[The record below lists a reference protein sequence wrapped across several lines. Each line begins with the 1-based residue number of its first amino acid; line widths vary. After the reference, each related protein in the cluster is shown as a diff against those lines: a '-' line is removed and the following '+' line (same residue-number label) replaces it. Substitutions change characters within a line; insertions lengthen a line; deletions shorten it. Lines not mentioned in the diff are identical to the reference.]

1 MSCLPCLRRYFLER
15 YFNFCLFF
23 FLGKDKKNQKT
34 KSACFLIEKYVYY
47 NHYYNKECLAY
58 YCGKRKQR
66 VWTFPL
72 LVYVVLL
79 HYLFLLCKMTT
90 RPIWLGTQ
98 WETGVD
104 AGPALLSLV
113 RVSAGWCSFL
123 SPASNWVQT
132 KISVKWFALDQMH
145 FSISFWQERLGMV
158 FVKWFSCREDI
169 IPTLKSCWELGR
181 GTQIEWPGCILICG
195 AVLFL
200 GLMGV
205 RLVWSLPAAPN
216 SPPPCVSVS
225 TLLSDLHVW

>member
-1 MSCLPCLRRYFLER
+1 MFGWLLWL
-15 YFNFCLFF
+15 
-23 FLGKDKKNQKT
+23 
-34 KSACFLIEKYVYY
+34 
-47 NHYYNKECLAY
+47 
-58 YCGKRKQR
+58 KRKQR

-98 WETGVD
+98 GDTGVD

-123 SPASNWVQT
+123 SPASQT
-132 KISVKWFALDQMH
+132 RCKPKFVWGGLHLTKYTSVFN
-145 FSISFWQERLGMV
+145 SIKTRPFLIDCTHIMA
-158 FVKWFSCREDI
+158 
-169 IPTLKSCWELGR
+169 SCWELGR

-205 RLVWSLPAAPN
+205 RLVWSLPCCTKF
-216 SPPPCVSVS
+216 SPLRVSLCPLYS
-225 TLLSDLHVW
+225 QNLHVW

>member
-1 MSCLPCLRRYFLER
+1 MYAIHLIIIKNVWLTTVV
-15 YFNFCLFF
+15 
-23 FLGKDKKNQKT
+23 KK
-34 KSACFLIEKYVYY
+34 A
-47 NHYYNKECLAY
+47 
-58 YCGKRKQR
+58 R
-66 VWTFPL
+66 VWTFPLL

-98 WETGVD
+98 GETGVD

-123 SPASNWVQT
+123 SPASQAVCKPIFIW
-132 KISVKWFALDQMH
+132 KHLHAALKQMH
-145 FSISFWQERLGMV
+145 FSIELWQGRLV
-158 FVKWFSCREDI
+158 IVLLKWFLFKKDNAHSV
-169 IPTLKSCWELGR
+169 KSCWELGR

-205 RLVWSLPAAPN
+205 CLVWSGLSLLHQILPFR
-216 SPPPCVSVS
+216 VSLCPLYYQ
-225 TLLSDLHVW
+225 TCMCDNL

>member
-123 SPASNWVQT
+123 SPASQT
-132 KISVKWFALDQMH
+132 GCKPKFLWSGLHLTKCTSVFH
-145 FSISFWQERLGMV
+145 FG
-158 FVKWFSCREDI
+158 K
-169 IPTLKSCWELGR
+169 KG
-181 GTQIEWPGCILICG
+181 
-195 AVLFL
+195 
-200 GLMGV
+200 
-205 RLVWSLPAAPN
+205 LVWSL
-216 SPPPCVSVS
+216 
-225 TLLSDLHVW
+225 